1 MKASGEARQLIEALG
16 ERNQAERPGEQAF
29 APEPAESP
37 SGCLVFPQPRSS
49 PNQLSVLRR
58 QHRPKSGVSL
68 DGPVRGFLRSA
79 APVRASC

>member
-37 SGCLVFPQPRSS
+37 SGCLVFPQPKTNFRSCAGS
-49 PNQLSVLRR
+49 IDLNA
-58 QHRPKSGVSL
+58 VS
-68 DGPVRGFLRSA
+68 R
-79 APVRASC
+79 

>member
-37 SGCLVFPQPRSS
+37 SGM
-49 PNQLSVLRR
+49 LSF
-58 QHRPKSGVSL
+58 ST
-68 DGPVRGFLRSA
+68 
-79 APVRASC
+79 APVEPKTNFRSCAGSIDLNAVSR